1 MSASC
6 RRHRFDPCSGNGT
19 AQKRKNEVEE
29 FIQAYL
35 QIIMQEAVF
44 QKALR
49 TVPPV
54 RAQSTAMS
62 VFETKGFISED
73 TLTVATIRSART
85 K

>member
-54 RAQSTAMS
+54 RGQSTAM
-62 VFETKGFISED
+62 
-73 TLTVATIRSART
+73 
-85 K
+85 